1 MQVFEV
7 RQAMDLYGP
16 RRAVRDVGATLG
28 FSRNDCQ
35 ELAIVVSELTSN
47 ILKYGICGS
56 VELSALDGDQGG
68 KGIRVTA
75 RDVGP
80 PFHDFE
86 LALRDGYNDRGPIDP
101 ATLLRRGGLGTG
113 LGAVQRLTD
122 RLEVSYVKGGKA
134 IEVIRYL
141 KRPRRR

>member
-1 MQVFEV
+1 V
-7 RQAMDLYGP
+7 
-16 RRAVRDVGATLG
+16 
-28 FSRNDCQ
+28 
-35 ELAIVVSELTSN
+35 I
-47 ILKYGICGS
+47 
-56 VELSALDGDQGG
+56 
-68 KGIRVTA
+68 A

-80 PFHDFE
+80 PFHDLE

-122 RLEVSYVKGGKA
+122 SLDVIYVSGGKA
-134 IEVIRYL
+134 IEVVRYL

>member
-7 RQAMDLYGP
+7 REAMDLYGP
-16 RRAVRDVGATLG
+16 RRAIRDVGAALG
-28 FSRNDCQ
+28 FTRSDCQ

-47 ILKYGICGS
+47 ILKYGIRGS
-56 VELSALDGDQGG
+56 IEFSAIDPLKHG

-80 PFHDFE
+80 PFHDLA

-101 ATLLRRGGLGTG
+101 STLLRRGGLGTG

-122 RLEVSYVKGGKA
+122 SLDVTYVNGGKA
-134 IEVIRYL
+134 IAVIRYL